1 MTDYVR
7 GAEIGSSVRRTPVFL
22 PDALAGERLQ
32 DQASSSYLVVR
43 QEANAT
49 IVVGTTAVTIG
60 GGVAGDTHLIAIHI
74 HTALAGTC
82 VIDGFTDPAGSA
94 DTYILP
100 IGTVGHIPMYAAIN
114 AAGASV
120 VTCSNAAD
128 NKKVL
133 VFWRPR

>member
-60 GGVAGDTHLIAIHI
+60 GGVAGDTHLIAIHV

-82 VIDGFTDPAGSA
+82 VIDGFTDQSGSA

-100 IGTVGHIPMYAAIN
+100 VGTVGHIPMYAAIN
-114 AAGASV
+114 AAGASAI
-120 VTCSNAAD
+120 TCSNAAD

-133 VFWRPR
+133 VLWRPR